1 ELGHDLRMDAERRA
15 HAVAGIPAN
24 QRAHGAPRPRADRRH
39 HDPRD
44 PRRRGARHHR
54 IAITVERGDIE
65 VAVRVDQRCAC
76 GGTRH
81 ATTVT
86 YPGLRRRWPAV
97 RATIVRVIWFR
108 RLQTWVRSSDAGV
121 AHWLRAAHDA
131 ILGEMPVLAGGTA
144 LFAILAT
151 VPTLAAVVGVYGL
164 IADPLEIH
172 RHLRGLQSVLPPEV
186 VVFIGDQLE
195 RQAKRSTGELGVAV
209 ATSIVLA
216 IYSARGAARALIA
229 VLNRAYRVRERR
241 HAVHKIL
248 ISIAMAGTTLVGLM
262 LMFGVVVALPGIIA
276 LLHLR
281 GMGLVGW
288 LRWPCLMAILYGA
301 LMLLYRYGPSP
312 RTLGTERH
320 LWPGSL
326 TATLLLII
334 VSW

>member
-1 ELGHDLRMDAERRA
+1 
-15 HAVAGIPAN
+15 
-24 QRAHGAPRPRADRRH
+24 
-39 HDPRD
+39 
-44 PRRRGARHHR
+44 
-54 IAITVERGDIE
+54 
-65 VAVRVDQRCAC
+65 VR
-76 GGTRH
+76 T
-81 ATTVT
+81 
-86 YPGLRRRWPAV
+86 
-97 RATIVRVIWFR
+97 
-108 RLQTWVRSSDAGV
+108 SDAGV

-131 ILGEMPVLAGGTA
+131 LLGEMPVLAAGTA

-164 IADPLEIH
+164 VADPYEIH

-195 RQAKRSTGELGVAV
+195 RQAKRSSGELGVAV

-248 ISIAMAGTTLVGLM
+248 ISIAMAGSTLVGLM

-288 LRWPCLMAILYGA
+288 LRWPCLMAILHGA
-301 LMLLYRYGPSP
+301 LLLLYRYGPSP
-312 RTLGTERH
+312 RTLGAERH

-326 TATLLLII
+326 TATLLLVV
-334 VSW
+334 VSLGLSQWVERVSNYELFYGAFGSVVVVLLWFYLSTISLVLGGFINAELERWAGAPSPDRSMY